1 MKTKKVRPVLVKGKN
16 KVHDIYMIDNLE
28 YQIDKKISMNGIEQQ
43 LILISLEDEK
53 IEVGD
58 KVHFEI
64 MNGLIFVKENSNIGY
79 NPDFCK
85 KVIANQDQLSPELIQ
100 QLVDEYNN
108 GGMKDFEIEM
118 KDWCDY
124 DDDCTWGGLD
134 NSDYRPKLTNG
145 FVTVAEENN
154 CTKDITN
161 GWGNL
166 SKEQLDA
173 IHPKKST
180 REQAMEWWN
189 NLCWTDKFL
198 LMKEEFSDRHPQ
210 SLTGREIEE
219 IWRQWHE
226 DFVSKVMGDNKK
238 LVDFEMLKYSLPMF
252 EACVDNCQP
261 EWNKYTNN
269 LKLFFKKLS
278 ESGSF
283 AHKAHKELQRL
294 NK

>member
-1 MKTKKVRPVLVKGKN
+1 MKTKKVKPVLVSTNK
-16 KVHDIYMIDNLE
+16 KVHDTYMVDNLE
-28 YQIDKKISMNGIEQQ
+28 YQIDKKLSFNGIEKQ
-43 LILISLEDEK
+43 LILISLDPDEK
-53 IEVGD
+53 IDVGD
-58 KVHFEI
+58 IVYEKDNEYQIYEI
-64 MNGLIFVKENSNIGY
+64 SDYYKDNMPKEY
-79 NPDFCK
+79 PWC
-85 KVIANQDQLSPELIQ
+85 KVIATHDRLSPELIQ
-100 QLVDEYNN
+100 QLIDEYNN

-118 KDWCDY
+118 
-124 DDDCTWGGLD
+124 D
-134 NSDYRPKLTNG
+134 NNYNDVNKLIDVEFPKLTNG
-145 FVTVAEENN
+145 FVTVVEKNAN
-154 CTKDITN
+154 DITN
-161 GWGNL
+161 GWGSL
-166 SKEQLDA
+166 SKEQLDT

-189 NLCWTDKFL
+189 NLCWTNKGI
-198 LMKEEFSDRHPQ
+198 LMSGHFSERHPQ
-210 SLTGREIEE
+210 FLSGREIEE

-278 ESGSF
+278 ESGNF